1 MDALVVQLLETWD
14 AKGAA
19 VEAVG
24 EEEVTVAEEAEA
36 RVQFIVANQ
45 EFLQTSAWKSQI

>member
-1 MDALVVQLLETWD
+1 MLMIIKTLHNFLLR
-14 AKGAA
+14 GAA

-45 EFLQTSAWKSQI
+45 EFLQTTAWKSQI